1 MGFEFI
7 VNHSVWKTSISC
19 QTILKT
25 TFTELTSILNFRII
39 LKADFMG
46 RKQEIQLGKP
56 PKEVFEPC
64 PQRTSFWW
72 LFFMWVSLCVL
83 LSCKMYGYQPS
94 YWLMSKDCCTVNLQG
109 KHFLLESA
117 SIASSNKAN
126 NTQACCKN
134 ASQFVV
140 PRILSKE
147 IHMLPKRTE
156 GFCLTSEIFTKSFE
170 LPKSMN
176 HFESCSGICH
186 CPFRGASPE
195 ICPGPSINLCEECS
209 KVHVKII

>member
-64 PQRTSFWW
+64 PQRTSFW
-72 LFFMWVSLCVL
+72 
-83 LSCKMYGYQPS
+83 
-94 YWLMSKDCCTVNLQG
+94 
-109 KHFLLESA
+109 
-117 SIASSNKAN
+117 
-126 NTQACCKN
+126 
-134 ASQFVV
+134 
-140 PRILSKE
+140 
-147 IHMLPKRTE
+147 
-156 GFCLTSEIFTKSFE
+156 
-170 LPKSMN
+170 
-176 HFESCSGICH
+176 
-186 CPFRGASPE
+186 
-195 ICPGPSINLCEECS
+195 
-209 KVHVKII
+209 